1 MRISNQK
8 YYAGAYKRLSR
19 EDEIAAVGA
28 RNESNSISNQ
38 RDLIQKFVKS
48 HPEIEIVK
56 EYADDGF
63 SGVDFERP
71 AFRQMIEDMK
81 AGIINCVIVKDLSR
95 FGRNYIEVGKYLEEI
110 FPVYGV
116 RFIAISE
123 NYDSAL
129 TNGGNEQLVIP
140 FMNLV
145 NDAYCRDIS
154 IKTRTSIEMKQQKG
168 EYVGSFAPYGYK
180 KAPEDNHRFLVDE
193 DAAAVVKRI
202 FELTIGGMSNGKLAD
217 LLNQE
222 GVPSPAEY
230 KRLQGENFKCHFQ
243 RNRKALWSPLVIR
256 HILGNR
262 VYLGVMEQ
270 GKTYSINYKVKVRRN
285 REPQQWYCVENMHE
299 PIVAKDTF
307 EIVQKIL
314 ANDLRT
320 SPGEETVYLFS
331 GLAVCGRCG
340 EKLLRYKKTVKEKPY
355 VYYGCYDKKKILR
368 CRGACIRENKLE
380 QAVTQTIKQHIASI
394 IQMGE
399 LLEDIRSIPLKEQEL
414 KSIDLLVEEQ
424 EKEIQR
430 IGRLKLKLYED
441 YHDQFI
447 SRQEYKDFEMIYR
460 QRERDAEQK
469 KEELQ
474 QKKEQFLQGNTVLQR
489 WLEEFTVHRNVEHL
503 NRSLLVTLVDQ
514 VKVFSANEI
523 EVQFRYKDEFD
534 IAKAVLEKR
543 CGAMAALPDDRN
555 RGGGHG
561 KNFPQKCEKNF

>member
-8 YYAGAYKRLSR
+8 YDAGAYERLSR
-19 EDEIAAVGA
+19 EDEIAALGA

-38 RDLIQKFVKS
+38 RDLIQKFVES

-71 AFRQMIEDMK
+71 AFLQMIEDIK
-81 AGIINCVIVKDLSR
+81 AGVINCVIVKDLSR

-123 NYDSAL
+123 NYDSAF

-154 IKTRTSIEMKQQKG
+154 IKTRTSLEMKQQKG
-168 EYVGSFAPYGYK
+168 EYVGAFAPYGYR
-180 KAPEDNHRFLVDE
+180 KAPDDNHLFLVDE
-193 DAAAVVKRI
+193 EAAAVVKRI
-202 FELTIGGMSNGKLAD
+202 FELTIGGMSNGKLAA

-222 GVPSPAEY
+222 GVPSPAEH
-230 KRLQGENFKCHFQ
+230 KRLHGENFVCHFQ
-243 RNRKALWSPLVIR
+243 KNRKAQWSALVIR
-256 HILGNR
+256 QILGNR

-270 GKTYSINYKVKVRRN
+270 GKTYSINYKVKARRN
-285 REPQQWYCVENMHE
+285 REPGQWYRVENMHE
-299 PIVAKDTF
+299 PIVEKDTF
-307 EIVQKIL
+307 ELVQKIL

-320 SPGEETVYLFS
+320 SPGEENVYMFS
-331 GLAVCGRCG
+331 GVVVCGCCG
-340 EKLLRYKKTVKEKPY
+340 EKLLRYKKTLKGKEY
-355 VYYGCYDKKKILR
+355 IYYGCYDKKKILR
-368 CRGACIRENKLE
+368 CPGVCIRENKLE
-380 QAVTQTIKQHIASI
+380 QAVTQTVRQHIASI
-394 IQMGE
+394 IKMAE
-399 LLEDIRSIPLKEQEL
+399 LLEDIKSIPLKEQEL

-424 EKEIQR
+424 EKEIQK

-447 SRQEYKDFEMIYR
+447 SRQEYRDFEMIYR
-460 QRERDAEQK
+460 QREKDAEQK

-474 QKKEQFLQGNTVLQR
+474 KKKEQFLQGDTVLQR
-489 WLEEFTVHRNVEHL
+489 WLEEFSVHRNVEHL
-503 NRSLLVTLVDQ
+503 NRFLLVTLVEQ

-534 IAKAVLEKR
+534 IAKAVIEER
-543 CGAMAALPDDRN
+543 CGDMAVSQDERK
-555 RGGGHG
+555 RG
-561 KNFPQKCEKNF
+561 

>member
-19 EDEIAAVGA
+19 EDEIAALGA

-38 RDLIQKFVKS
+38 RDLIQKFAES

-71 AFRQMIEDMK
+71 AFLQMIEDIK
-81 AGIINCVIVKDLSR
+81 AGAINCVIVKDLSR

-123 NYDSAL
+123 NYDSAF

-168 EYVGSFAPYGYK
+168 EYVGAFAPYGYR
-180 KAPEDNHRFLVDE
+180 KAPKDNHLFLVDE
-193 DAAAVVKRI
+193 EAAAVVKRI
-202 FELTIGGMSNGKLAD
+202 FELTIGGMSNGKLAA

-230 KRLQGENFKCHFQ
+230 KRLHGENFVCHFQ
-243 RNRKALWSPLVIR
+243 KNRKAQWSALVIR
-256 HILGNR
+256 QILGNR

-270 GKTYSINYKVKVRRN
+270 GKTYSINYKVKARRN
-285 REPQQWYCVENMHE
+285 REPGQWYRVENMHE
-299 PIVAKDTF
+299 PIVEKDTF
-307 EIVQKIL
+307 ELVQKIL

-320 SPGEETVYLFS
+320 SPGEENVYMFS
-331 GLAVCGRCG
+331 GIVVCGCCG
-340 EKLLRYKKTVKEKPY
+340 EKLLRYKKTVKGREY
-355 VYYGCYDKKKILR
+355 IYYGCYDRKKILR
-368 CRGACIRENKLE
+368 CPGVCIRENKLE
-380 QAVTQTIKQHIASI
+380 QAVTQTVRQHIASI
-394 IQMGE
+394 IKMAE
-399 LLEDIRSIPLKEQEL
+399 LLEDIKSIPLKEQEL
-414 KSIDLLVEEQ
+414 KSIDQLVEEQ

-447 SRQEYKDFEMIYR
+447 SRQEYRDFEMIYR
-460 QRERDAEQK
+460 QREKDAEQK

-474 QKKEQFLQGNTVLQR
+474 KKKEQFLQGDTVLQR
-489 WLEEFTVHRNVEHL
+489 WLEEFSVHRNVEHL
-503 NRSLLVTLVDQ
+503 NRFLLVTLVEQ
-514 VKVFSANEI
+514 VKVFSSNEI

-534 IAKAVLEKR
+534 LARTVIEER
-543 CGAMAALPDDRN
+543 CGYMAVSQDERK
-555 RGGGHG
+555 RG
-561 KNFPQKCEKNF
+561 

>member
-8 YYAGAYKRLSR
+8 YDAGAYERLSR
-19 EDEIAAVGA
+19 EDEIAALGA

-38 RDLIQKFVKS
+38 RDLIQKFVES

-71 AFRQMIEDMK
+71 AFLQMIEDIK
-81 AGIINCVIVKDLSR
+81 AGVINCVIVKDLSR

-123 NYDSAL
+123 NYDSAF

-154 IKTRTSIEMKQQKG
+154 IKTRTSLEMKQQKG
-168 EYVGSFAPYGYK
+168 EYVGAFAPYGYR
-180 KAPEDNHRFLVDE
+180 KAPDDNHLFLVDE
-193 DAAAVVKRI
+193 EAAAVVKRI
-202 FELTIGGMSNGKLAD
+202 FELTIGGMSNGKLAA

-230 KRLQGENFKCHFQ
+230 KRLHGENFVCHFQ
-243 RNRKALWSPLVIR
+243 KNRKAQWSALVIR
-256 HILGNR
+256 QILGNR

-270 GKTYSINYKVKVRRN
+270 GKTYSINYKVKARRN
-285 REPQQWYCVENMHE
+285 REPGQWYRVENMHE
-299 PIVAKDTF
+299 PIVEKDTF
-307 EIVQKIL
+307 ELVQKIL

-320 SPGEETVYLFS
+320 SPGEKNVYMFS
-331 GLAVCGRCG
+331 GIVVCGCCG
-340 EKLLRYKKTVKEKPY
+340 EKLLRYKKTLKGKEY
-355 VYYGCYDKKKILR
+355 IYYGCYDKKKILR
-368 CRGACIRENKLE
+368 CPGVCIRENKLE
-380 QAVTQTIKQHIASI
+380 QAVTQTVRQHITSI
-394 IQMGE
+394 IKMAE
-399 LLEDIRSIPLKEQEL
+399 LLEDIKSIPLKEQEL

-447 SRQEYKDFEMIYR
+447 SRQEYRDFEMIYR
-460 QRERDAEQK
+460 QREKDAEQK

-474 QKKEQFLQGNTVLQR
+474 KKKDQFLQGDTVLQR
-489 WLEEFTVHRNVEHL
+489 WLEEFSVHRNVEHL
-503 NRSLLVTLVDQ
+503 NRFLLVTLVEQ

-534 IAKAVLEKR
+534 IARAVIEER
-543 CGAMAALPDDRN
+543 CSDIAVSQDERQ
-555 RGGGHG
+555 RG
-561 KNFPQKCEKNF
+561 

>member
-19 EDEIAAVGA
+19 EDEIAALGA

-38 RDLIQKFVKS
+38 RDLIQKFAES

-71 AFRQMIEDMK
+71 AFLQMIEDIK
-81 AGIINCVIVKDLSR
+81 AGAINCVIVKDLSR

-123 NYDSAL
+123 NYDSAF

-168 EYVGSFAPYGYK
+168 EYVGAFAPYGYR
-180 KAPEDNHRFLVDE
+180 KAPEDNHLFLVDE
-193 DAAAVVKRI
+193 EAAAVVKRI
-202 FELTIGGMSNGKLAD
+202 FELTIGGMSNGKLAA

-230 KRLQGENFKCHFQ
+230 KRLHGENFVCHFQ
-243 RNRKALWSPLVIR
+243 KNRKAQWSALVIR
-256 HILGNR
+256 QILGNR

-270 GKTYSINYKVKVRRN
+270 GKTYSINYKVKARRN
-285 REPQQWYCVENMHE
+285 REPGQWYRVENMHE
-299 PIVAKDTF
+299 PIVEKDTF
-307 EIVQKIL
+307 ELVQKIL

-320 SPGEETVYLFS
+320 SPGEENVYMFS
-331 GLAVCGRCG
+331 GIVVCGCCG
-340 EKLLRYKKTVKEKPY
+340 EKLLRYKKTVKGKEY
-355 VYYGCYDKKKILR
+355 IYYGCYDKKKILR
-368 CRGACIRENKLE
+368 CPGVCIRENKLE
-380 QAVTQTIKQHIASI
+380 QAVTQTVRQHIASI
-394 IQMGE
+394 IKMAE
-399 LLEDIRSIPLKEQEL
+399 LLEDIKSIPLKEQEL

-447 SRQEYKDFEMIYR
+447 SRQEYRDFEMIYR
-460 QRERDAEQK
+460 QREKDAEQK

-474 QKKEQFLQGNTVLQR
+474 KKKEQFLQGDTVLQR
-489 WLEEFTVHRNVEHL
+489 WLEEFSVHRNVEHL
-503 NRSLLVTLVDQ
+503 NRFLLVTLVEQ

-523 EVQFRYKDEFD
+523 EVQFRYKDEFE
-534 IAKAVLEKR
+534 IARTVIEER
-543 CGAMAALPDDRN
+543 CGDMAVSQDERK
-555 RGGGHG
+555 RG
-561 KNFPQKCEKNF
+561 

>member
-71 AFRQMIEDMK
+71 SFRQMIEDMK

-270 GKTYSINYKVKVRRN
+270 GKTYSINYKVKARRN

-380 QAVTQTIKQHIASI
+380 QVVTQTIKQHIASI

-447 SRQEYKDFEMIYR
+447 SRQEYKDFEMIYH
-460 QRERDAEQK
+460 QREQDAEQK

-555 RGGGHG
+555 RG
-561 KNFPQKCEKNF
+561 

>member
-8 YYAGAYKRLSR
+8 YDAGAYERLSR
-19 EDEIAAVGA
+19 EDEIAALGA

-38 RDLIQKFVKS
+38 RDLIQKFVES

-71 AFRQMIEDMK
+71 AFLQMIEDIK
-81 AGIINCVIVKDLSR
+81 AGVINCVIVKDLSR

-123 NYDSAL
+123 NYDSAF

-154 IKTRTSIEMKQQKG
+154 IKTRTSLEMKQQKG
-168 EYVGSFAPYGYK
+168 EYVGAFAPYGYR
-180 KAPEDNHRFLVDE
+180 KAPDDNHLFLVDE
-193 DAAAVVKRI
+193 EAAAVVKRI
-202 FELTIGGMSNGKLAD
+202 FELTIGGMSNGKLAA

-222 GVPSPAEY
+222 GVPSPTEY
-230 KRLQGENFKCHFQ
+230 KRLHGENFVCHFQ
-243 RNRKALWSPLVIR
+243 KNRKAQWSALVIR
-256 HILGNR
+256 QILGNR

-270 GKTYSINYKVKVRRN
+270 GKTYSINYKVKARRN
-285 REPQQWYCVENMHE
+285 REPGQWYRVENRHE
-299 PIVAKDTF
+299 PIVEKDTF
-307 EIVQKIL
+307 ELVQKIL

-320 SPGEETVYLFS
+320 SPGEENVYMFS
-331 GLAVCGRCG
+331 GIVVCGCCG
-340 EKLLRYKKTVKEKPY
+340 EKLLRYKKTVKGKEY
-355 VYYGCYDKKKILR
+355 IYYGCYDKKKILR
-368 CRGACIRENKLE
+368 CPGVCIRENKLE
-380 QAVTQTIKQHIASI
+380 QAVTQTVRQHIASI
-394 IQMGE
+394 IKMAE
-399 LLEDIRSIPLKEQEL
+399 LLDDIKSIPLKEQEL

-424 EKEIQR
+424 EKEVQR
-430 IGRLKLKLYED
+430 ICRLKLKLYED

-447 SRQEYKDFEMIYR
+447 SRQEYRDFEMIYR
-460 QRERDAEQK
+460 QREKDAEQK

-474 QKKEQFLQGNTVLQR
+474 KKKEQFLQGDTVLQR
-489 WLEEFTVHRNVEHL
+489 WLEKFSIHRNVEHL
-503 NRSLLVTLVDQ
+503 NRFLLVTLVEQ

-534 IAKAVLEKR
+534 IAKAVIEER
-543 CGAMAALPDDRN
+543 CCDMAVSQGERKM
-555 RGGGHG
+555 G
-561 KNFPQKCEKNF
+561 

>member
-1 MRISNQK
+1 MHISDQR

-19 EDEIAAVGA
+19 EEETAALGA

-38 RDLIQKFVKS
+38 RDLIRKFTES
-48 HPEIEIVK
+48 HPEIEIIK

-71 AFRQMIEDMK
+71 AFLQMFEDIK

-123 NYDSAL
+123 NYDSAF
-129 TNGGNEQLVIP
+129 THGGNEQLVIP

-154 IKTRTSIEMKQQKG
+154 IKTRTSLEMKQQKG
-168 EYVGSFAPYGYK
+168 EYVGSFAPYGYI
-180 KAPEDNHRFLVDE
+180 KAPQDNHCFLVDE
-193 DAAAVVKRI
+193 AAAAVVKRI
-202 FELTIGGMSNGKLAD
+202 FEMTIGGMSNGKVAD

-230 KRLQGENFKCHFQ
+230 KRLCGEKFICHFQ
-243 RNRKALWSPLVIR
+243 QNRKAMWSALMIR
-256 HILGNR
+256 RILENR

-270 GKTYSINYKVKVRRN
+270 GKTYSINYKVKTRRN
-285 REPQQWYCVENMHE
+285 REPQQWYCVENRHI
-299 PIVAKDTF
+299 PIVERDTF
-307 EIVQKIL
+307 ELVQKIL

-320 SPGEETVYLFS
+320 SPGEENVYMFS
-331 GLAVCGRCG
+331 GVAACGCCG
-340 EKLLRYKKTVKEKPY
+340 EKLLRRRKTVKGNEY
-355 VYYGCYDKKKILR
+355 VYYGCYDKNKKLR
-368 CRGACIRENKLE
+368 CPGVCIRESKLE
-380 QAVTQTIKQHIASI
+380 HAVTQTIKQHIASVVK
-394 IQMGE
+394 MTE
-399 LLEDIRSIPLKEQEL
+399 LLDKMKTIPLKEQEL

-430 IGRLKLKLYED
+430 IGKMKLKLYED

-447 SRQEYKDFEMIYR
+447 SRQEYRDFEAIYCK
-460 QRERDAEQK
+460 REKGVLQK

-474 QKKEQFLQGNTVLQR
+474 QKKEQFLLGNTALHK
-489 WLEEFTVHRNVEHL
+489 WMEEFSVHRNVERL
-503 NRSLLVTLVDQ
+503 NRFLVVILVEQ

-523 EVQFRYKDEFD
+523 EVQFRYKDELLR
-534 IAKAVLEKR
+534 I
-543 CGAMAALPDDRN
+543 LPGR
-555 RGGGHG
+555 
-561 KNFPQKCEKNF
+561 

>member
-270 GKTYSINYKVKVRRN
+270 GKTYSINYKVKARRN

-307 EIVQKIL
+307 DIVQKIL

-555 RGGGHG
+555 RG
-561 KNFPQKCEKNF
+561 

>member
-8 YYAGAYKRLSR
+8 YDAGAYERLSR
-19 EDEIAAVGA
+19 EDEIAALGA

-38 RDLIQKFVKS
+38 RDLIQKFVES

-71 AFRQMIEDMK
+71 AFLQMIEDIK
-81 AGIINCVIVKDLSR
+81 AGVINCVIVKDLSR

-123 NYDSAL
+123 NYDSAF

-154 IKTRTSIEMKQQKG
+154 IKTRTSLEMKQQKG
-168 EYVGSFAPYGYK
+168 EYVGAFAPYGYR
-180 KAPEDNHRFLVDE
+180 KAPDDNHLFLVDE
-193 DAAAVVKRI
+193 EAAAVVKRI
-202 FELTIGGMSNGKLAD
+202 FELTIGGMSNGKLAA

-230 KRLQGENFKCHFQ
+230 KRLHGENFVCHFQ
-243 RNRKALWSPLVIR
+243 KNRKAQWSALVIR
-256 HILGNR
+256 QILGNR

-270 GKTYSINYKVKVRRN
+270 GKTYSINYKVKARRN
-285 REPQQWYCVENMHE
+285 REPGQWYRVENMHE
-299 PIVAKDTF
+299 PIVEKDTF
-307 EIVQKIL
+307 ELVQKIL

-320 SPGEETVYLFS
+320 SPGEENVYMFS
-331 GLAVCGRCG
+331 GIVVCGCCG
-340 EKLLRYKKTVKEKPY
+340 EKLLRYKKTLKGKEY
-355 VYYGCYDKKKILR
+355 IYYGCYDKKKILR
-368 CRGACIRENKLE
+368 CPGVCIRENKLE
-380 QAVTQTIKQHIASI
+380 QAVTQTVRQHIASI
-394 IQMGE
+394 IKMAE
-399 LLEDIRSIPLKEQEL
+399 LLEDIKSIPLKEQEL

-447 SRQEYKDFEMIYR
+447 SRQEYRDFEMIYR
-460 QRERDAEQK
+460 QREKDAEQK

-474 QKKEQFLQGNTVLQR
+474 KKKEQFLQGDTVLQR
-489 WLEEFTVHRNVEHL
+489 WLEEFSVHRNVEHL
-503 NRSLLVTLVDQ
+503 NRFLLVTLVEQ

-534 IAKAVLEKR
+534 IAKAVIEER
-543 CGAMAALPDDRN
+543 CGDIAVFQGERK
-555 RGGGHG
+555 RG
-561 KNFPQKCEKNF
+561 

>member
-8 YYAGAYKRLSR
+8 YDAGAYERLSR
-19 EDEIAAVGA
+19 EDEIAALGA

-38 RDLIQKFVKS
+38 RDLIQKFVES

-71 AFRQMIEDMK
+71 AFLQMIEDIK
-81 AGIINCVIVKDLSR
+81 AGVINCVIVKDLSR

-123 NYDSAL
+123 NYDSAF

-154 IKTRTSIEMKQQKG
+154 IKTRTSLEMKQQKG
-168 EYVGSFAPYGYK
+168 EYVGAFAPYGYR
-180 KAPEDNHRFLVDE
+180 KAPDDNHLFLVDE
-193 DAAAVVKRI
+193 EAAAVVKRI
-202 FELTIGGMSNGKLAD
+202 FELTIGGMSNGKLAA

-222 GVPSPAEY
+222 GVPSPTEY
-230 KRLQGENFKCHFQ
+230 KRLHGENFVCHFQ
-243 RNRKALWSPLVIR
+243 KNRKAQWSALVIR
-256 HILGNR
+256 QILGNR

-270 GKTYSINYKVKVRRN
+270 GKTYSINYKVKARRN
-285 REPQQWYCVENMHE
+285 REPGQWYRVENMHE
-299 PIVAKDTF
+299 PIVEKDTF
-307 EIVQKIL
+307 ELVQKIL

-320 SPGEETVYLFS
+320 SPGEENVYMFS
-331 GLAVCGRCG
+331 GIVVCGCCG
-340 EKLLRYKKTVKEKPY
+340 EKLLRYKKTLKGKEY
-355 VYYGCYDKKKILR
+355 IYYGCYDKKKILR
-368 CRGACIRENKLE
+368 CPGVCIRENKLE
-380 QAVTQTIKQHIASI
+380 QAVTQTVRQHIASI
-394 IQMGE
+394 IKMAE
-399 LLEDIRSIPLKEQEL
+399 LLEDIKSIPLKEQEL

-447 SRQEYKDFEMIYR
+447 SRQEYRDFEMIYR
-460 QRERDAEQK
+460 QREKDAEQK

-474 QKKEQFLQGNTVLQR
+474 KKKEQFLQGDTVLQR
-489 WLEEFTVHRNVEHL
+489 WLEEFSVHRNVEHL
-503 NRSLLVTLVDQ
+503 NRFLLVTLVEQ

-534 IAKAVLEKR
+534 IARAVIEER
-543 CGAMAALPDDRN
+543 CGDMAVSQDERK
-555 RGGGHG
+555 RG
-561 KNFPQKCEKNF
+561 

>member
-8 YYAGAYKRLSR
+8 YDAGAYERLSR
-19 EDEIAAVGA
+19 EDEIAALGA

-38 RDLIQKFVKS
+38 RDLIQKFVES

-71 AFRQMIEDMK
+71 AFLKMIEDIK
-81 AGIINCVIVKDLSR
+81 AGVINCVIVKDLSR

-123 NYDSAL
+123 NYDSAF

-154 IKTRTSIEMKQQKG
+154 IKTRTSLEMKQQKG
-168 EYVGSFAPYGYK
+168 EYVGAFAPYGYR
-180 KAPEDNHRFLVDE
+180 KAPDDNHLFLVDE
-193 DAAAVVKRI
+193 EAAAVVKRI
-202 FELTIGGMSNGKLAD
+202 FELTIGGMSNGKLAA

-230 KRLQGENFKCHFQ
+230 KRLHGENFVCHFQ
-243 RNRKALWSPLVIR
+243 KNRKAQWSALVIR
-256 HILGNR
+256 QILGNR

-270 GKTYSINYKVKVRRN
+270 GKTYSINYKVKARRN
-285 REPQQWYCVENMHE
+285 REPGQWYRVENMHE
-299 PIVAKDTF
+299 PIVEKDTF
-307 EIVQKIL
+307 ELVQKIL

-320 SPGEETVYLFS
+320 SPGEENVYMFS
-331 GLAVCGRCG
+331 GIVVCGCCG
-340 EKLLRYKKTVKEKPY
+340 EKLLRYKKTLKGKEY
-355 VYYGCYDKKKILR
+355 IYYGCYDKKKILR
-368 CRGACIRENKLE
+368 CPGVCIRENKLE
-380 QAVTQTIKQHIASI
+380 QAVTQTVRQHIASI
-394 IQMGE
+394 IKMAE
-399 LLEDIRSIPLKEQEL
+399 LLEDIKSIPLKEQEL

-430 IGRLKLKLYED
+430 IGRLKMKLYED
-441 YHDQFI
+441 YHDKFI
-447 SRQEYKDFEMIYR
+447 SRQEYREFEMIYR
-460 QRERDAEQK
+460 QREKDAEQK

-474 QKKEQFLQGNTVLQR
+474 KKKEQFLQGDTVLQR
-489 WLEEFTVHRNVEHL
+489 WLEEFSVHRNVEHL
-503 NRSLLVTLVDQ
+503 NRFLLVTLVEQ

-534 IAKAVLEKR
+534 IARAVIEER
-543 CGAMAALPDDRN
+543 CGDIAVSQGERK
-555 RGGGHG
+555 RG
-561 KNFPQKCEKNF
+561 

>member
-19 EDEIAAVGA
+19 EDEIAALGA

-71 AFRQMIEDMK
+71 SFMRMIEDIK
-81 AGIINCVIVKDLSR
+81 AGVINCVIVKDLSR

-123 NYDSAL
+123 NYDSAV

-154 IKTRTSIEMKQQKG
+154 IKTRTSLEMKQQKG

-180 KAPEDNHRFLVDE
+180 KAPDDIHRFLVDE
-193 DAAAVVKRI
+193 DAAAVVRRI

-230 KRLQGENFKCHFQ
+230 KRLHGENFKCHFQ

-270 GKTYSINYKVKVRRN
+270 GKTYSINYKVKARRN
-285 REPQQWYCVENMHE
+285 REPQQWYCVENRHE

-307 EIVQKIL
+307 DIVQKIL

-340 EKLLRYKKTVKEKPY
+340 EKLLRYKKTLKGKPY

-368 CRGACIRENKLE
+368 CRGVCIRENKLE
-380 QAVTQTIKQHIASI
+380 QAVTQTIRQHIASI

-399 LLEDIRSIPLKEQEL
+399 LLETIRSIPLKEQEL

-474 QKKEQFLQGNTVLQR
+474 QKKEQFLQGNTVLQK
-489 WLEEFTVHRNVEHL
+489 WLEEFTVHRNVEKL
-503 NRSLLVTLVDQ
+503 NRSLLVTLVEQ
-514 VKVFSANEI
+514 IKVFSANEI

-534 IAKAVLEKR
+534 IAKAVLEER
-543 CGAMAALPDDRN
+543 CGAMAALPDDRK
-555 RGGGHG
+555 RG
-561 KNFPQKCEKNF
+561 